1 MSSTTKEAAG
11 PWGGKT
17 GKTVGDYADV
27 NGIKLYYEIHGKGK
41 PLVLLHGGLGA
52 IEMFGP
58 VLPEL
63 ADHHQVIGVD
73 LQGHGRTADIDR
85 PLSLHFMADDI
96 AALIKH
102 IGLSSVDVMG
112 YSLGAGVAVQLAA
125 RHPELVEKLVI
136 ISAVARRDAFHPE
149 ILAQQGYVNA
159 SAAEM
164 MKQTPMYQLYASLAP
179 RVEDF
184 PKLLDKI
191 GALMSEDYDFSKDI
205 SGITSPTLVVAG
217 DSDISRPSHAVEI
230 FNLLGGGL
238 RDGGWDGSGQTKSQ
252 LAIMP
257 GLTHYNIFASPA
269 VAQTVLPFLDQP
281 GKAT

>member
-1 MSSTTKEAAG
+1 
-11 PWGGKT
+11 
-17 GKTVGDYADV
+17 
-27 NGIKLYYEIHGKGK
+27 
-41 PLVLLHGGLGA
+41 
-52 IEMFGP
+52 
-58 VLPEL
+58 
-63 ADHHQVIGVD
+63 
-73 LQGHGRTADIDR
+73 
-85 PLSLHFMADDI
+85 
-96 AALIKH
+96 
-102 IGLSSVDVMG
+102 
-112 YSLGAGVAVQLAA
+112 
-125 RHPELVEKLVI
+125 
-136 ISAVARRDAFHPE
+136 
-149 ILAQQGYVNA
+149 
-159 SAAEM
+159 M

-205 SGITSPTLVVAG
+205 AGIKSPTLVVAG

-269 VAQTVLPFLDQP
+269 VAHTVVPFLDQP
-281 GKAT
+281 A